1 MSRYT
6 GPVCRLCRRETA
18 ASKTGEKIKLFLKG
32 DRCLSKK
39 CAVERRGTAPGQ
51 KTQGK
56 PSRQKISEYGR
67 QLREKQKMRR
77 YYGVIETQFENYFR
91 EAARVPGQTGKTFL
105 QLLERRL
112 DNVVYRLESRDEPRA
127 GAPAGHAPP
136 LPRQRPDRQHSVVHR
151 QAGRRD
157 HDRRAL
163 RSRPRCFKSNCRG
176 ARRTDAHPEWLEFTT
191 TRTLGQGRRAARA
204 ASRSI
209 RPSTNNSSSSTTRA
223 KLTTKPP
230 LGVRSSRRSGGSAD
244 NVSGNKG

>member
-56 PSRQKISEYGR
+56 SRQKISEYGR

-77 YYGVIETQFENYFR
+77 YYGVIERQFENYFR

-112 DNVVYRLESRDEPRA
+112 DNVVYRLNMATSRAQARQLITHRHFRINGRIVNVPSYIVKSGDVLTIGERA
-127 GAPAGHAPP
+127 LKSNIFQSNLEVAKA
-136 LPRQRPDRQHSVVHR
+136 
-151 QAGRRD
+151 
-157 HDRRAL
+157 RRA
-163 RSRPRCFKSNCRG
+163 
-176 ARRTDAHPEWLEFTT
+176 PEWLDFNEQDNSAKVSQ
-191 TRTLGQGRRAARA
+191 LP
-204 ASRSI
+204 SREQI
-209 RPSTNNSSSSTTRA
+209 DTPVDEQ
-223 KLTTKPP
+223 LI
-230 LGVRSSRRSGGSAD
+230 VEYYSR
-244 NVSGNKG
+244 

>member
-18 ASKTGEKIKLFLKG
+18 TSKTGEKIKLFLKG
-32 DRCLSKK
+32 ERCLTKK

-112 DNVVYRLESRDEPRA
+112 DNVVYRTNLATSRAQARQLVTHRHFRVNGRIVNIPSYLVRPGDVVTIGERSQKSPLLQSNLEYA
-127 GAPAGHAPP
+127 
-136 LPRQRPDRQHSVVHR
+136 
-151 QAGRRD
+151 
-157 HDRRAL
+157 
-163 RSRPRCFKSNCRG
+163 K
-176 ARRTDAHPEWLEFTT
+176 ARAHPEWLEYDDQNFAIKVNA
-191 TRTLGQGRRAARA
+191 LP
-204 ASRSI
+204 SREQI
-209 RPSTNNSSSSTTRA
+209 DTPVDEQ
-223 KLTTKPP
+223 LI
-230 LGVRSSRRSGGSAD
+230 VEYYSR
-244 NVSGNKG
+244 

>member
-18 ASKTGEKIKLFLKG
+18 TSKTGEKIKLFLKG

-77 YYGVIETQFENYFR
+77 YYGVIEDQFKNYFR

-112 DNVVYRLESRDEPRA
+112 DNVIYRLNLASSRAQARQLVTHRHFRVNGRVVNIPSYILKA
-127 GAPAGHAPP
+127 GDSIEIGERSKKSP
-136 LPRQRPDRQHSVVHR
+136 LLQSNLEV
-151 QAGRRD
+151 AKN
-157 HDRRAL
+157 RRA
-163 RSRPRCFKSNCRG
+163 
-176 ARRTDAHPEWLEFTT
+176 PEWLEWSEEDLKAKVTS
-191 TRTLGQGRRAARA
+191 LP
-204 ASRSI
+204 SREQI
-209 RPSTNNSSSSTTRA
+209 DTPVDEQ
-223 KLTTKPP
+223 LI
-230 LGVRSSRRSGGSAD
+230 VEYYSR
-244 NVSGNKG
+244 

>member
-77 YYGVIETQFENYFR
+77 YYGVIETQFKNYFR

-112 DNVVYRLESRDEPRA
+112 DNVVYRTNLATSRAQARQLVTHRHFRVNGRIVNIPSYLVKPGDVVTIGERSKSSPLLQSNLEYAKARA
-127 GAPAGHAPP
+127 H
-136 LPRQRPDRQHSVVHR
+136 H
-151 QAGRRD
+151 
-157 HDRRAL
+157 
-163 RSRPRCFKSNCRG
+163 
-176 ARRTDAHPEWLEFTT
+176 EWLEYDD
-191 TRTLGQGRRAARA
+191 QNAAIKVNA
-204 ASRSI
+204 LPSREQI
-209 RPSTNNSSSSTTRA
+209 DTPVDEQ
-223 KLTTKPP
+223 LI
-230 LGVRSSRRSGGSAD
+230 VEYYSR
-244 NVSGNKG
+244 

>member
-77 YYGVIETQFENYFR
+77 YYGVIETQFKNYFQ

-112 DNVVYRLESRDEPRA
+112 DNVVYRTNLATSRAQARQLVTHRHFRVNGRIVNIPSYLVKPGDVVTIGERSKSSPLLQSNLEYA
-127 GAPAGHAPP
+127 
-136 LPRQRPDRQHSVVHR
+136 
-151 QAGRRD
+151 
-157 HDRRAL
+157 
-163 RSRPRCFKSNCRG
+163 K
-176 ARRTDAHPEWLEFTT
+176 ARAHPEWLEYDD
-191 TRTLGQGRRAARA
+191 QNAAIKVNA
-204 ASRSI
+204 LPSREQI
-209 RPSTNNSSSSTTRA
+209 DTPVDEQ
-223 KLTTKPP
+223 LI
-230 LGVRSSRRSGGSAD
+230 VEYYSR
-244 NVSGNKG
+244 